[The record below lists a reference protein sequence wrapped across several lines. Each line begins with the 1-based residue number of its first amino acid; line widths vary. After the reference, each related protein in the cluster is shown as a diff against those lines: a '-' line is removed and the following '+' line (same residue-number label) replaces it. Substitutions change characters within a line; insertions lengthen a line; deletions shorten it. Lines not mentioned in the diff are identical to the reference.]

1 MHIRSQV
8 LDLSSAVSILQLED
22 LTFEH
27 GVQAHRL
34 NVICLLA
41 LNPSLEQIKL
51 GLEILHFSILL
62 AQLLSQLILLLL

>member
-8 LDLSSAVSILQLED
+8 LDLSSSVSILQLED

-34 NVICLLA
+34 NVIRLLA
-41 LNPSLEQIKL
+41 LNSSLEQIKL
-51 GLEILHFSILL
+51 GLEILHFSFLL